1 MSDDVLKTIL
11 SESKKQ
17 FDALNERFDKL
28 EGRFDGLEG
37 RFDTL
42 EGRFDKQEGRL
53 DKLEGRFDKLEGR
66 FDKLENRFDKLE
78 NEVSRLRISTE
89 DEFAKVREEMA
100 TKKTWTRSSRFS
112 IGILACSIL
121 TSWSV
126 WRSPSKSTAYRTGRS
141 EPRQRLACQST
152 TRGSSSAL
160 EVIY

>member
-42 EGRFDKQEGRL
+42 EGRFDKQERRL

-100 TKKTWTRSSRFS
+100 TKKDMDKVLT
-112 IGILACSIL
+112 ILD
-121 TSWSV
+121 
-126 WRSPSKSTAYRTGRS
+126 RHTGMLDTD
-141 EPRQRLACQST
+141 ELERLALSKQVDRLQDWAERT
-152 TRGSSSAL
+152 APKVG
-160 EVIY
+160 VPIHYQG